1 MFGKYTIMLA
11 IMASVGLIN
20 LDAIAGEI
28 TLPITGHALI
38 SNGSGPARIL
48 INVPLPQEVNDSNL
62 VFAELTF
69 PITPQ
74 LACDSILRI
83 DCYPVT
89 SAWTPQNVGW
99 SSPWQN
105 AGGDYDTSAAPILFA
120 ASESSTQQAYFDLT
134 RVIISWLRNT
144 RQNHGLIFMIP
155 TQNLSRFALRTAPNL
170 PTNAIGV
177 LKIVVL

>member
-1 MFGKYTIMLA
+1 
-11 IMASVGLIN
+11 MALVGLIS
-20 LDAIAGEI
+20 LDAIAREI

-38 SNGSGPARIL
+38 SNGSGPVRIL
-48 INVPLPQEVNDSNL
+48 INVPLPQGVNDSNL
-62 VFAELTF
+62 VFAELTI

-74 LACDSILRI
+74 LAGDSILRI

-99 SSPWQN
+99 SSPWQR
-105 AGGDYDTSAAPILFA
+105 AGGDYDTSASPILFA
-120 ASESSTQQAYFDLT
+120 TTNAASDKAYFDLT
-134 RVIISWLRNT
+134 RVIKSWLCNM

-155 TQNLSRFALRTAPNL
+155 NNISSRFGLRATPNL
-170 PTNAIGV
+170 PSNAIGM